1 MPRRIHLLGERQGL
15 AYAAGIPVA
24 AVGFDGFLVAA
35 TEFFLVQF
43 QRFLLRAFGG
53 VGHIAFVRLL
63 HAVHAAGRTT
73 PDEYLAE
80 EAAPFLV
87 FQPVDGE
94 YLLAVHISQSEN
106 GLDAVEPLLELAL
119 VEQHHHIGVVDDGF
133 LYYLAADDVLYL
145 LRHHAHRGPELSCG
159 LV

>member
-1 MPRRIHLLGERQGL
+1 
-15 AYAAGIPVA
+15 
-24 AVGFDGFLVAA
+24 
-35 TEFFLVQF
+35 
-43 QRFLLRAFGG
+43 
-53 VGHIAFVRLL
+53 VRLF

-94 YLLAVHISQSEN
+94 YLLAVHVSQSEN

-133 LYYLAADDVLYL
+133 LTISLPMMSCISCVTTPPRPRTF
-145 LRHHAHRGPELSCG
+145 LRSCVG
-159 LV
+159 